1 MNYIKQIG
9 VIFLFTYGS
18 EALVSVFNI
27 AFPGSILGMLL
38 LFIALKLGLFKVEVV
53 KDAGNFLLSI
63 LPIMFVPLGVGIME
77 YFDVLRDKGLEI
89 AVIITITTVV
99 VMVVTGRIVQG
110 IKKGR
115 VSTMLYNS
123 PLFGV
128 AITTGIYIVA
138 DTFRKKNR
146 DPISQSTF
154 SFNYCINRAAFSL
167 QDPTGVVSSG
177 RSVDQLSYK
186 TCNCSAGYTSLLPL

>member
-110 IKKGR
+110 IKK
-115 VSTMLYNS
+115 
-123 PLFGV
+123 
-128 AITTGIYIVA
+128 
-138 DTFRKKNR
+138 
-146 DPISQSTF
+146 
-154 SFNYCINRAAFSL
+154 RAGEYHAL
-167 QDPTGVVSSG
+167 
-177 RSVDQLSYK
+177 
-186 TCNCSAGYTSLLPL
+186 